1 MGSPDFAVPSLD
13 ILIKNGYD
21 VVAVVTSPDSFG
33 GRGGKQLIQSP
44 IKKFAEAHHIPI
56 LQPTN
61 LKSSEFINSLR
72 SFNADLQI
80 VVAFRMLPE
89 VVWNMPPL
97 GTFNLH
103 GSLLPLY
110 RGAAPIHHAVMNGEK
125 ITGVT
130 CFKLKHEIDTGD
142 ILMQELLDINERD
155 TTGMV
160 HDKMMHLG
168 AKVILESVK
177 LITSGKYSFF
187 RQDDLKAT
195 KAPKLFH
202 HTNKIDFD
210 QDIQRVYNFIRGL
223 SPFPGSWCH
232 IDDMEIKILSGTV
245 EENNDD
251 LPPKTIVSDQKKYVK
266 IKCKNG
272 YIQLNTI
279 KPQGKKMMLISQ
291 FLNGHKIKSSKTS

>member
-1 MGSPDFAVPSLD
+1 MKIIFMGSPDFAVPSLD
-13 ILIKNGYD
+13 ILIKNGYE

-61 LKSSEFINSLR
+61 LKSSEFINSLK
-72 SFNADLQI
+72 SFKADLQI

-97 GTFNLH
+97 GTYNLH

-142 ILMQELLDINERD
+142 ILMQESLDIKEDD

-160 HDKMMHLG
+160 HDKMMNLG
-168 AKVILESVK
+168 ANVILESVK
-177 LITSGKYSFF
+177 LIADGKYSFI
-187 RQDDLKAT
+187 RQDDLNAT

-202 HTNKIDFD
+202 HNCEIDFD
-210 QDIQRVYNFIRGL
+210 QDVHRVYNFIRGL
-223 SPFPGSWCH
+223 SPFPGSWCNV
-232 IDDMEIKILSGTV
+232 DDMEIKMIPGVV
-245 EENNDD
+245 ETG
-251 LPPKTIVSDQKKYVK
+251 LFSKKIVTSIFVGYD
-266 IKCKNG
+266 NG
-272 YIQLNTI
+272 EVIERY
-279 KPQGKKMMLISQ
+279 PQGKSGI
-291 FLNGHKIKSSKTS
+291 